1 MMKSLEIIIFFPS
14 IESGGADK
22 NLFMIS
28 NFLSKKFRKIS
39 IVTSSNKYK
48 KKFKNI
54 NFISPASMFW
64 EKFGRNLK
72 TLISV
77 IYLIKTILFK
87 KNIIVFSFQSNIISI
102 IICKLLSK
110 KIITRS
116 NSFPNDWTK
125 NLVKKIIF
133 KNIYQLADKT
143 IVNSI
148 AIKKKFNYFYNVNP
162 FHIYNPIDK
171 SRIISLSKKK
181 IKNIYKYKKS
191 LKIII
196 VGRLSKEKDHITF
209 LKSLKI
215 LNNKINFE
223 ALILG
228 SGIYKEKIERF
239 ILQNKLKNNVK
250 LVKFKSNPYPYISK
264 SDILILSSLHEGLPN
279 VLIEA
284 AVLKTL
290 CISTNCETGP
300 KEILLNGKAGSLF
313 KIQDAK
319 GLSKKIVYFYK
330 NKNLSKKLV
339 NTAYK
344 NINRFDYNQNLN
356 LYFKIIN
363 N

>member
-77 IYLIKTILFK
+77 IYLIKAILFK
-87 KNIIVFSFQSNIISI
+87 KDIIVFSLQSNIISI
-102 IICKLLSK
+102 IICKLLFK

-125 NLVKKIIF
+125 NPLKKFIF
-133 KNIYQLADKT
+133 KKIYQLADKT

-191 LKIII
+191 LKII
-196 VGRLSKEKDHITF
+196 
-209 LKSLKI
+209 
-215 LNNKINFE
+215 
-223 ALILG
+223 
-228 SGIYKEKIERF
+228 F
-239 ILQNKLKNNVK
+239 IL
-250 LVKFKSNPYPYISK
+250 F
-264 SDILILSSLHEGLPN
+264 
-279 VLIEA
+279 
-284 AVLKTL
+284 
-290 CISTNCETGP
+290 
-300 KEILLNGKAGSLF
+300 
-313 KIQDAK
+313 
-319 GLSKKIVYFYK
+319 
-330 NKNLSKKLV
+330 
-339 NTAYK
+339 
-344 NINRFDYNQNLN
+344 
-356 LYFKIIN
+356 
-363 N
+363 

>member
-14 IESGGADK
+14 IEGGGADK

-28 NFLSKKFRKIS
+28 NFLSKKFSKIS
-39 IVTSSNKYK
+39 IVTSSNKYR
-48 KKFKNI
+48 KKFNNI
-54 NFISPASMFW
+54 NFIGPASIFW
-64 EKFGRNLK
+64 GKFGRKLK

-77 IYLIKTILFK
+77 IYLIKAILFK
-87 KNIIVFSFQSNIISI
+87 KDIIVFSFQSNIISI
-102 IICKLLSK
+102 IICKLLFK

-125 NLVKKIIF
+125 NPLKKLIF
-133 KNIYQLADKT
+133 KKVYQLADKT
-143 IVNSI
+143 IVNSL
-148 AIKKKFNYFYNVNP
+148 AIKKKFNFFYKINP
-162 FHIYNPIDK
+162 IHIYNPVDK
-171 SRIISLSKKK
+171 SRIIGLSKKT
-181 IKNIYKYKKS
+181 IKNIYKNKKS

-215 LNNKINFE
+215 LNNKIKFE

-228 SGIYKEKIERF
+228 SGVYKEKIKRF
-239 ILQNKLKNNVK
+239 ILQNKLQNNVK
-250 LVKFKSNPYPYISK
+250 LIKFKSNPYPYIYR

-313 KIQDAK
+313 KIQDEK
-319 GLSKKIVYFYK
+319 DLSKKIIYFYK
-330 NKNLSKKLV
+330 NKDLSKKLI

-344 NINRFDYNQNLN
+344 NINRFDFNQNLN
-356 LYFKIIN
+356 QYFETIKN
-363 N
+363 